1 MSFQKNFF
9 TTGEF
14 AKLCNVTKDTLF
26 YYEEIGLFCPVH
38 TTKNGY
44 RYYSVAQYDEMLM
57 ILSLRYIGISL
68 KEIKRRLSAR
78 TPRVLLSLLDE
89 EETEIDARIR
99 ALKVERQLSLIH
111 ISAGFLEIRP
121 DETILFATTAE
132 WPEEI
137 DIARAERAKQ
147 RAEEK
152 LRQRKSE
159 EEYRQS
165 HIALARAMAR
175 LKVGRK
181 RLNLE

>member
-1 MSFQKNFF
+1 MPAKFLVEILTPERSFFC
-9 TTGEF
+9 GE
-14 AKLCNVTKDTLF
+14 
-26 YYEEIGLFCPVH
+26 
-38 TTKNGY
+38 
-44 RYYSVAQYDEMLM
+44 
-57 ILSLRYIGISL
+57 
-68 KEIKRRLSAR
+68 
-78 TPRVLLSLLDE
+78 
-89 EETEIDARIR
+89 
-99 ALKVERQLSLIH
+99 VESLIVLASDGYMSVQRMH
-111 ISAGFLEIRP
+111 RPEVVAVVPGPVRLLEDGHWRECSVSAGFLEIRP